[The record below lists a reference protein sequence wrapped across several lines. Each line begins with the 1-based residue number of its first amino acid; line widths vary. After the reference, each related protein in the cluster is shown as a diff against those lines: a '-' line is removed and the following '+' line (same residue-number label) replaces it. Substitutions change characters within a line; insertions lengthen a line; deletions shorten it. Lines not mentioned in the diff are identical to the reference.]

1 LKGGGDYQ
9 LPAGQGREA
18 FSFSSRNRLMRLS
31 RASAYALGA
40 VLQLG
45 DAPAGMPIPCSQLAK
60 HGQMP
65 ERFLLQVLRNLVN
78 HGILVSTRGVDGG
91 YSLARPLH
99 DISLLQILEA
109 TEGPLVPVIPPL
121 DAIPEASRE
130 SLQEVLRDVT
140 AEACKRMAE
149 VKLSAL
155 QTTGRKLNAEVA
167 GAGQIY

>member
-1 LKGGGDYQ
+1 
-9 LPAGQGREA
+9 
-18 FSFSSRNRLMRLS
+18 MRLS

-45 DAPAGMPIPCSQLAK
+45 HAPAGLPVPCSQLAK

-91 YSLARPLH
+91 YALARPLN

-109 TEGPLVPVIPPL
+109 TEGPQVPIIPPL
-121 DAIPEASRE
+121 DAIPESSRE
-130 SLQEVLRDVT
+130 NLQEVLREVT
-140 AEACKRMAE
+140 ADACKRMAD
-149 VKLSAL
+149 VKLSTL
-155 QTTGRKLNAEVA
+155 QTAKRNSGTPTAEQVH
-167 GAGQIY
+167 

>member
-1 LKGGGDYQ
+1 
-9 LPAGQGREA
+9 
-18 FSFSSRNRLMRLS
+18 MRLS

-45 DAPAGMPIPCSQLAK
+45 HAPAGMPIPCSQLAK

-65 ERFLLQVLRNLVN
+65 ERFLLQVLRSLVN

-91 YSLARPLH
+91 YSLARSLN

-121 DAIPEASRE
+121 DAIPETSRE

-140 AEACKRMAE
+140 AAACKRMAE
-149 VKLSAL
+149 VKLSMLHAANYHS
-155 QTTGRKLNAEVA
+155 NAETA
-167 GAGQIY
+167 TAR

>member
-1 LKGGGDYQ
+1 
-9 LPAGQGREA
+9 
-18 FSFSSRNRLMRLS
+18 MRLS

-40 VLQLG
+40 ALQLG
-45 DAPAGMPIPCSQLAK
+45 NAPTGMPIPCSQLAK

-91 YSLARPLH
+91 YSLARPLQ
-99 DISLLQILEA
+99 DITLLQILEA

-121 DAIPEASRE
+121 DAIPESSRD
-130 SLQEVLRDVT
+130 SLQAILRDVT
-140 AEACKRMAE
+140 AAACKRMAE

-155 QTTGRKLNAEVA
+155 HSDHAKLNTKPIAS
-167 GAGQIY
+167 GQGY